1 MPPKNQTLL
10 DQIKAQEYKEN
21 AELHDRLYNKAPA
34 VSTATSIKESDRIKY
49 DERNPAQRKSVVDFI
64 KSIVSTDDTTMAE
77 HTPIGEA
84 ITQIIRKYGDPYI
97 MPLHDRITEEA
108 RVRTAEEREYF
119 DWRYGEG
126 NYSDTVRTRMLDF
139 KHSDPS
145 YHLDKREGAYPTV
158 DTVTVPFGEDFTYFR
173 GTDEEYS
180 KTPEELLVEELGH
193 AKQFAGKSARVRE
206 LIDARSLLDQ
216 RMYEDPHINPGTIEW
231 QAHKDPDYAPAIWKE
246 YRSILD
252 SLLNQ

>member
-84 ITQIIRKYGDPYI
+84 ITQII
-97 MPLHDRITEEA
+97 
-108 RVRTAEEREYF
+108 
-119 DWRYGEG
+119 
-126 NYSDTVRTRMLDF
+126 
-139 KHSDPS
+139 
-145 YHLDKREGAYPTV
+145 
-158 DTVTVPFGEDFTYFR
+158 
-173 GTDEEYS
+173 
-180 KTPEELLVEELGH
+180 
-193 AKQFAGKSARVRE
+193 
-206 LIDARSLLDQ
+206 
-216 RMYEDPHINPGTIEW
+216 
-231 QAHKDPDYAPAIWKE
+231 
-246 YRSILD
+246 
-252 SLLNQ
+252 